1 MIKHKLFRQY
11 FVKKMIIISQI
22 ASVIGFTAC
31 HSPHRA
37 PAPYDQTSLPSHVT
51 TTEVNRGQILQKL
64 SAERVKIIEEGQYVL
79 VSIPSALLFAE
90 HSPVITWASYQILND
105 VACYMRL
112 YRKIQVDVNAYEST
126 NDSHARMLALTR
138 MRASAVGEYLIS
150 QGIDSRIVFT
160 RGMGNDKPIMKT
172 DRKESAY
179 GNSRIEILFKNEL
192 I

>member
-1 MIKHKLFRQY
+1 MT
-11 FVKKMIIISQI
+11 FVGQISCVLGLM
-22 ASVIGFTAC
+22 SC
-31 HSPHRA
+31 HSSHRA
-37 PAPYDQTSLPSHVT
+37 PAPYDQSSLPKHVT
-51 TTEVNRGQILQKL
+51 TTEVNRAQILQKL

-79 VSIPSALLFAE
+79 VSISSALLFAE

-112 YRKIQVDVNAYEST
+112 YRKVQVDVNAYEST
-126 NDSHARMLALTR
+126 NDSHGRMLALTR

-172 DRKESAY
+172 DRRESAY
-179 GNSRIEILFKNEL
+179 GNSRIEILFKKEL